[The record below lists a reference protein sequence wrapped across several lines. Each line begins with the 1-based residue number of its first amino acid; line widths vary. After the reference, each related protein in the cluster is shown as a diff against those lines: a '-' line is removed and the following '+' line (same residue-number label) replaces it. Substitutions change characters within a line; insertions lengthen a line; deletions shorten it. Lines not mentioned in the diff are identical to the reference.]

1 MDFWSALHSD
11 LQKSITTNK
20 IYYLKSISY
29 YENSKTI
36 VHKRIFYYVTKVNK
50 IIYTPNKNAKKLRIS
65 SKKIGLYT
73 VSWCKIDCGCV
84 L

>member
-36 VHKRIFYYVTKVNK
+36 VLCFF
-50 IIYTPNKNAKKLRIS
+50 
-65 SKKIGLYT
+65 
-73 VSWCKIDCGCV
+73 
-84 L
+84 

>member
-36 VHKRIFYYVTKVNK
+36 VHKNVLLLS
-50 IIYTPNKNAKKLRIS
+50 A
-65 SKKIGLYT
+65 SKGMQNNLFSK
-73 VSWCKIDCGCV
+73 
-84 L
+84 

>member
-36 VHKRIFYYVTKVNK
+36 VLCFFLIKVFYYLRNK
-50 IIYTPNKNAKKLRIS
+50 
-65 SKKIGLYT
+65 GM
-73 VSWCKIDCGCV
+73 
-84 L
+84 

>member
-36 VHKRIFYYVTKVNK
+36 VIKVFYYFRNK
-50 IIYTPNKNAKKLRIS
+50 
-65 SKKIGLYT
+65 GM
-73 VSWCKIDCGCV
+73 
-84 L
+84 

>member
-29 YENSKTI
+29 YENSI
-36 VHKRIFYYVTKVNK
+36 KVFLIK
-50 IIYTPNKNAKKLRIS
+50 VFFSYDKGR
-65 SKKIGLYT
+65 
-73 VSWCKIDCGCV
+73 
-84 L
+84 

>member
-36 VHKRIFYYVTKVNK
+36 VHKRIFYCATKINK
-50 IIYTPNKNAKKLRIS
+50 IIYTPNKNAKKSRINR
-65 SKKIGLYT
+65 KKIGLHT
-73 VSWCKIDCGCV
+73 ME
-84 L
+84 

>member
-36 VHKRIFYYVTKVNK
+36 VHKNVYYYLLTKVCK
-50 IIYTPNKNAKKLRIS
+50 IIYFPNKKIKKLRIS
-65 SKKIGLYT
+65 GKNIGLHIINWYNT
-73 VSWCKIDCGCV
+73 N
-84 L
+84 

>member
-1 MDFWSALHSD
+1 MDFWSALHND

-36 VHKRIFYYVTKVNK
+36 VHKSVLLLSTDKGIENNLF
-50 IIYTPNKNAKKLRIS
+50 
-65 SKKIGLYT
+65 SK
-73 VSWCKIDCGCV
+73 
-84 L
+84 

>member
-1 MDFWSALHSD
+1 MDFWLALHSD

-36 VHKRIFYYVTKVNK
+36 VLCFF
-50 IIYTPNKNAKKLRIS
+50 
-65 SKKIGLYT
+65 
-73 VSWCKIDCGCV
+73 
-84 L
+84 